1 MDVKTI
7 RRRLIVEG
15 CVGIWGDDENILK
28 SWFVVMV
35 AQFCNLL
42 KIIHLYTTVAKFYVN
57 YSFKKIVFK
66 E

>member
-1 MDVKTI
+1 M
-7 RRRLIVEG
+7 EG
-15 CVGIWGDDENILK
+15 FVGIWGDDENILK

>member
-1 MDVKTI
+1 M
-7 RRRLIVEG
+7 EG
-15 CVGIWGDDENILK
+15 FVGIWGDDENILK
-28 SWFVVMV
+28 DSSTWMV